1 MSNKQKANHEFQRTG
16 QEPGIWLGEALQLKR
31 AAELVLAE
39 LNEVL
44 SVYPHG
50 RASYE
55 DLSLFKAYMLL
66 SGIAIENLVKGILVC
81 RDPSI
86 EGNDKVDKVKWKG
99 SSHGHDLVELA
110 KQTGIPFTLEEK
122 GLFRR
127 LSAFVVWGGRYP
139 IPIKSSDM
147 VQRTKYRGQSIR
159 LNTFISTDP
168 DLIRKVFEKASTI
181 LETERLSTPS
191 T

>member
-1 MSNKQKANHEFQRTG
+1 MSNKQKANHEFQTTG
-16 QEPGIWLGEALQLKR
+16 QEPGIWLGEAQQLKR
-31 AAELVLAE
+31 AADVVLAE
-39 LNEVL
+39 LNEIL
-44 SVYPHG
+44 SVYPYG

-66 SGIAIENLVKGILVC
+66 SGIALENLVKGILVC

-86 EGNDKVDKVKWKG
+86 VGNDKVDKVRWKG
-99 SSHGHDLVELA
+99 SSHGHDLAELA
-110 KQTGIPFTLEEK
+110 KQTGIAFTLDEK

-127 LSAFVVWGGRYP
+127 LSTFVVWGGRYP

-147 VQRTKYRGQSIR
+147 VQHTKYRGKSIR

-168 DLIRKVFEKASTI
+168 DLISKVFEKASTI
-181 LETERLSTPS
+181 LEAEMLSTPS
-191 T
+191 P

>member
-1 MSNKQKANHEFQRTG
+1 MSSKQKANHEFQRTG

-39 LNEVL
+39 LNGVL

-86 EGNDKVDKVKWKG
+86 VGNDKVDKVKWKG
-99 SSHGHDLVELA
+99 SSHGHDLAELA

-159 LNTFISTDP
+159 LNTFISSDP

-181 LETERLSTPS
+181 LETERLSTLSP
-191 T
+191 